1 MTFTQD
7 ALDRLRKGNR
17 RFVSG
22 EKTADV
28 RSRQAH
34 SSKLVAGQQ
43 PFAVILGCSDSRAP
57 VEIIFDQGPGDLFVI
72 RIAGNIVTPPV
83 VGSVEFAAERIGARL
98 VVVLGHSDCG
108 AVRATLDELHGPTER
123 LSQNWSTVVDR
134 IRPTVEGLSTKGPTN
149 DRGVLLQQAI
159 RANIRA
165 SASYLQNE
173 SAVLGRLIQEDEL
186 LVLGAEY
193 SLETGEV
200 DFFDGLPE
208 SG

>member
-1 MTFTQD
+1 VIFPQD
-7 ALDRLRKGNR
+7 ALNLLRQGNK

-28 RSRQAH
+28 RGPKTQRN
-34 SSKLVAGQQ
+34 KLVGDQQ
-43 PFAVILGCSDSRAP
+43 PFAAILGCSDSRAP

-72 RIAGNIVTPPV
+72 RIPGNIVTSPI
-83 VGSVEFAAERIGARL
+83 VGSVEFAAERAGARL

-108 AVRATLDELHGPTER
+108 AVQATLDELHRPTEG
-123 LSQNWSTVVDR
+123 LSQNWSAVVDR
-134 IRPTVEGLSTKGPTN
+134 IRPTVEGLLATGTEN
-149 DRGVLLQQAI
+149 DRSMLVKQAI
-159 RANIRA
+159 RANVRA
-165 SASYLQNE
+165 SADYLRNE
-173 SAVLGRLIQEDEL
+173 SEVLGRLIQEDEL

-193 SLETGEV
+193 SLETGVV

>member
-1 MTFTQD
+1 VTFPQD
-7 ALDRLRKGNR
+7 AINRLRQGNR

-28 RSRQAH
+28 HSRQTQR
-34 SSKLVAGQQ
+34 SKLVGGQQ

-72 RIAGNIVTPPV
+72 RIAGNIVTSPI
-83 VGSVEFAAERIGARL
+83 VGSVEFAAERVGARL

-108 AVRATLDELHGPTER
+108 AIQATLDELHRPTEG
-123 LSQNWSTVVDR
+123 LSQNWSAVVDR
-134 IRPTVEGLSTKGPTN
+134 IRPTVEGLLTTGTTN
-149 DRGVLLQQAI
+149 DRSVLMQQAI
-159 RANIRA
+159 RANVLA
-165 SASYLQNE
+165 SASYLRNE
-173 SAVLGRLIQEDEL
+173 SAVLGRLIREDEL

-193 SLETGEV
+193 SLETGVV